1 MSNGIQVKQ
10 IRHRVGWLLLFL
22 GLLLSAISLAAEPL
36 GLDLTPGFG
45 MIQMFQLLLG
55 MTCLT
60 LTAFIYLYGL
70 RPENAPRS
78 LQADI
83 SLRVVLT
90 GVFFMYVCGLSDLVG
105 IGTHIQAND
114 FERPFIGPLQF
125 GGISLSLLL
134 VILGLA
140 LYHTSRGQRSISSMQ
155 FLVPEEETT
164 S

>member
-1 MSNGIQVKQ
+1 MSNGAQVKQ
-10 IRHRVGWLLLFL
+10 IRHRIGWLLLVL
-22 GLLLSAISLAAEPL
+22 GLLLSIIALAAEPL

-55 MTCLT
+55 ITCLA
-60 LTAFIYLYGL
+60 LTTFIYLYGL
-70 RPENAPRS
+70 RPEDAPRS

-83 SLRVVLT
+83 SLRIVVT

-125 GGISLSLLL
+125 WGIILSLGL
-134 VILGLA
+134 VIVGFI
-140 LYHTSRGQRSISSMQ
+140 LYHTSRGQRTTSSMQ
-155 FLVPEEETT
+155 FLVPEEETA